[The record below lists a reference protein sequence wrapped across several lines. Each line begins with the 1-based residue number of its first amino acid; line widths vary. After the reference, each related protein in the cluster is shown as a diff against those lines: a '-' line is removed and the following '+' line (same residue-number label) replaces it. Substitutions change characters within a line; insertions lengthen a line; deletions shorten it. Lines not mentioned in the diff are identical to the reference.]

1 MLSASTVQDGIELT
15 VTLPAGRV
23 DVGGR
28 VQADVVVRNAGSA
41 PVHWLHGGCVVP
53 ASVVLTSVGAPVVE
67 RHVIA
72 QWDGLSPLAN
82 WLGPNNALG
91 PRHLVDPKAAGVRP
105 PSCTTNLMVE
115 TIAPGGETRWSG
127 VTDVR
132 VPPGPL
138 ASQELAADFVG
149 YNQPADYPDRPRPTV
164 EVRVAVP
171 VRDDPARTASADAA
185 VAAFAADRRVQPFL
199 DRTRFELAGN
209 PVAVLQSWATELSW
223 WQGAWEL
230 WVTPYYNGAHVLRL
244 RYDPRAGA
252 VVDGRLVASFQA
264 PGDDPAQPPAP
275 GTDPRHPAAVTLC
288 CRNFVRCRRCPSLPV
303 AEWPSIT

>member
-1 MLSASTVQDGIELT
+1 RRVVQTGVSAGVIAVLVVGAAILSWTHDDHRTRVASVPTTLATGGVLSASTVQDGIELT

-53 ASVVLTSVGAPVVE
+53 APVVLTSVGAPVVE
-67 RHVIA
+67 RRVIA

-105 PSCTTNLMVE
+105 PSCTTNRMVE

-132 VPPGPL
+132 
-138 ASQELAADFVG
+138 
-149 YNQPADYPDRPRPTV
+149 
-164 EVRVAVP
+164 
-171 VRDDPARTASADAA
+171 
-185 VAAFAADRRVQPFL
+185 
-199 DRTRFELAGN
+199 
-209 PVAVLQSWATELSW
+209 
-223 WQGAWEL
+223 
-230 WVTPYYNGAHVLRL
+230 
-244 RYDPRAGA
+244 
-252 VVDGRLVASFQA
+252 
-264 PGDDPAQPPAP
+264 
-275 GTDPRHPAAVTLC
+275 
-288 CRNFVRCRRCPSLPV
+288 
-303 AEWPSIT
+303 